1 MVTSR
6 YCHDL
11 RRCRPAS
18 MHAMPESLVRRIRAA
33 HLGTGARVSLIGAVL
48 LLVAA
53 VYCLV
58 VPINMPTTQGVF
70 GCGSGLYPP
79 TESFAVG
86 VCQDLAR
93 IQQLR
98 SGTLAVAAVVL
109 AALGVAFFRG
119 GSADGPHE
127 GVTAEPAAVEEH

>member
-1 MVTSR
+1 MVTARS
-6 YCHDL
+6 CHDR

-48 LLVAA
+48 LLVGA

-58 VPINMPTTQGVF
+58 VPVNMPTAEGVF

-93 IQQLR
+93 IQQVR
-98 SGTLAVAAVVL
+98 AGTLAVAAVVL
-109 AALGVAFFRG
+109 ALLGVVFFGR
-119 GSADGPHE
+119 GSADRPDRP
-127 GVTAEPAAVEEH
+127 VTVEPAAVEER